1 MSAKAALKA
10 VKSALDSKDFELA
23 ASKAKDLVDQDS
35 TNYHAHIFLGLAQDK
50 LGKPDAAESSYLAAS
65 RIKENDKTAWQ
76 GLITLYEKQGSK
88 KVDAYRDVV
97 LKLGHILA
105 ENGERDR
112 CVDVVDKFIKFNRQ
126 HGNRTQQKQALHIQ
140 LPTCPLYPAL
150 EGRVPHPADTYS
162 RLIELTEAEEKEF
175 INREIGERR
184 TRLGA
189 KIDQVT
195 TEVKCEALSNP
206 ELEQYYRGLIDWTN
220 DDGIRH
226 QTEERLLQRAYDF
239 LLVLPHDQKFGKLD
253 EVIHLARDMVII
265 KHTFLLAWKIEL
277 EWKDVEDFSEWDP
290 VLLRDFAEFFP
301 EDGLSKVIQGFL
313 KGELSPF
320 PTETELRESA
330 EAESNDVK
338 AEIAELAVEDRLILM
353 SNGLEQSAD
362 SIIAHRVMA
371 QLYLNLEE
379 FASAVEVARKGI
391 SILKDVT
398 RKTGLSLQQTT
409 DYVNITLA
417 TALISYQSPRN
428 HPEAKSI
435 FESILKRKPKNTKCL
450 LGIGLILEEDH
461 DYEEAYNFLQRARER
476 DPSNIKIRSELA
488 WCTALNGNLQDGLEM
503 LQDVLSE
510 IKNDESQTGEFRAE
524 ILYRIGHCQWE
535 IDPSS
540 AARKNRNGAYAS
552 FLASI
557 QADLNYAP
565 AYTMLGIY
573 YSDYKK
579 DKARAKRC
587 FHKAFELSSSE
598 IEAAERLAK
607 AFANKQEWNL
617 VEAVAQRVVDSGKA
631 KPAPGSKRKGH
642 SWPYAALGVVQLNKQ
657 QYTKSIVS
665 YQAAL
670 RISPGDY
677 HSWVG
682 LGESY
687 HNSGRYIAATKA
699 YEHAEA
705 SESTLSKSDGDN
717 VWFSK
722 YMLANVKR
730 ELGEYEDAISR
741 YEDVLAIRSNEFGVM
756 IALLQTLTESSYK
769 NLETGLFNDAAK
781 SARRALKIAT
791 AMAKETPNVFNMWR
805 AAGDACAVFS
815 YVKAKSWHVSASLL
829 KSLLTIDAPNDAYD
843 ILADT
848 DDVGSKHALFSDS
861 EEGLPPLSD
870 LCIYASILAYKRAVY
885 VSAND
890 VHGQAVS
897 WYNLGWAEYRAYR
910 CIEGET
916 IAKKDK
922 RFTKK
927 FLKAAIR
934 CFKQAIE
941 LEAGNS
947 EFWNSLGVVTASL
960 SPKVAQHAF
969 VRSLHLND
977 RSAQNWT
984 NIGVFYLIHNDLQL
998 ANEAFTRGQSADPDY
1013 APAWLG
1019 QGIVAL
1025 LFGDPSEARAL
1036 FRHAFD
1042 ISTSSST
1049 LTKKQYTLSL
1059 FDRLLEDASISN
1071 ELSQL
1076 IQPYFALQQLHFQ
1089 EPSSLSFEHLS
1100 ALFAERIGEYGQ
1112 AESALGIVCTGVEA
1126 EYEVSESSSSL
1137 IRFALANADI
1147 ARVHLANHEYEQA
1160 VEKAELAL
1168 TLSGDDNLSTP
1179 DPGMVTSLRLSS
1191 HLTAG
1196 LAYYYLK
1203 SMDQAIDMFRDA
1215 LHEAENDP
1223 DVVCLLAQVLWAK
1236 GGEEERNVAREQL
1249 FDCVEKNPDHNGAV
1263 TLLGAIALLDGDE
1276 DAIEAVHADLETMRT
1291 RDDIEIHDRT
1301 RVVKLLSA
1309 ISAMG
1314 LSGDSDMPEAE
1325 RKVVEANRAVMLAP
1339 GLPQGWM
1346 ELTAA
1351 TGEVHP
1357 ATIAVKTALRNVPP
1371 NGGLDAVDLCK
1382 AYVQTGTIG
1391 DSLRAIMVAPWKMDG
1406 WDGLSENFS
1415 DIA

>member
-1 MSAKAALKA
+1 MSGKAALKA

-23 ASKAKDLVDQDS
+23 ASKAKDLVDRDS

-50 LGKPDAAESSYLAAS
+50 LGKTNEAESSYLAAS
-65 RIKENDKTAWQ
+65 RIKDKDKTAWQ
-76 GLITLYEKQGSK
+76 GLITLYEKQGSNK
-88 KVDAYRDVV
+88 LDAYRDVTSW
-97 LKLGHILA
+97 IQSD
-105 ENGERDR
+105 ERDR
-112 CVDVVDKFIKFNRQ
+112 CVDVVDKFLKFTRKN
-126 HGNRTQQKQALHIQ
+126 GNRAQQKQALHIQ
-140 LPTCPLYPAL
+140 LPTCPLYPSL

-189 KIDQVT
+189 RIDQVT
-195 TEVKCEALSNP
+195 AEVKREALTNP
-206 ELEQYYRGLIDWTN
+206 ELEQYYRGLIDWTSN
-220 DDGIRH
+220 DEIRH
-226 QTEERLLQRAYDF
+226 QTEERLLQRAYDL
-239 LLVLPHDQKFGKLD
+239 LLVLPQDQKSGQRD
-253 EVIHLARDMVII
+253 ELIRLARDMVII
-265 KHTFLLAWKIEL
+265 KHPFLLAWKIEL

-290 VLLRDFAEFFP
+290 VLLRDFTEFFP
-301 EDGLSKVIQGFL
+301 EEGLSKVIQGFL

-320 PTETELRESA
+320 PTETELQESA
-330 EAESNDVK
+330 QAGASDEK
-338 AEIAELAVEDRLILM
+338 AEVAEVAELAVEDRLILM
-353 SNGLEQSAD
+353 SNGLEQSSD
-362 SIIAHRVMA
+362 SIISHRIMA

-379 FASAVEVARKGI
+379 YASAVEVARKGI
-391 SILKDVT
+391 TIIKDIT
-398 RKTGLSLQQTT
+398 KKTGLALRQTT
-409 DYVNITLA
+409 DYVSTTLA

-428 HPEAKSI
+428 HPEAKDI

-476 DPSNIKIRSELA
+476 DPSNVKIRSELA
-488 WCTALNGNLQDGLEM
+488 WCTALNGDLESGLAM
-503 LQDVLSE
+503 LQDVLAE
-510 IKNDESQTGEFRAE
+510 IGDDDTQTREFKAE

-535 IDPSS
+535 LDPST
-540 AARKNRNGAYAS
+540 AARKDRNGAYAS

-565 AYTMLGIY
+565 AYTKLGIY
-573 YSDYKK
+573 YADYKK
-579 DKARAKRC
+579 DKSRAKRC

-598 IEAAERLAK
+598 TEAAERLAK
-607 AFANKQEWNL
+607 AFANKQEWDL

-699 YEHAEA
+699 FEHAEA
-705 SESTLSKSDGDN
+705 LESTLSKNESN
-717 VWFSK
+717 NIWFSK

-730 ELGEYEDAISR
+730 ELGEYDDAIAR
-741 YEDVLAIRSNEFGVM
+741 YEDVLTIRPNEFGVM
-756 IALLQTLTESSYK
+756 IALLQTLTESSWK
-769 NLETGLFNDAAK
+769 NLDTGLFNDAAK
-781 SARRALKIAT
+781 SAHRALEIAI
-791 AMAKETPNVFNMWR
+791 AMAKETPNVFNLWK

-815 YVKAKSWHVSASLL
+815 YIKAKSGHMHASELQSLL
-829 KSLLTIDAPNDAYD
+829 SIDAPDGAYD

-848 DDVGSKHALFSDS
+848 DDVGSSHVIFRASEAALSS
-861 EEGLPPLSD
+861 SSD

-890 VHGQAVS
+890 RHGQAVS

-910 CIEGET
+910 CIEGEPNT
-916 IAKKDK
+916 KEK
-922 RFTKK
+922 RYTKK
-927 FLKAAIR
+927 FLKGAIR

-984 NIGVFYLIHNDLQL
+984 NLGAFYLINNDLQL

-1036 FRHAFD
+1036 FRHGFE
-1042 ISTSSST
+1042 ISTSSLT

-1089 EPSSLSFEHLS
+1089 EPSALSFEHLS
-1100 ALFAERIGEYGQ
+1100 ALFAERIGEYAQ
-1112 AESALGIVCTGVEA
+1112 AESALGVVCTGVEA

-1137 IRFALANADI
+1137 VRFALVNADI

-1168 TLSGDDNLSTP
+1168 TLSGDDSLTTP
-1179 DPGMVTSLRLSS
+1179 DPGTVTSLRLSA

-1215 LHEAENDP
+1215 LHEADNDP
-1223 DVVCLLAQVLWAK
+1223 EVVCLLAQVLWAK

-1249 FDCVEKNPDHNGAV
+1249 FESVEKNPEHIGAV
-1263 TLLGAIALLDGDE
+1263 TLLGAIALLDSDE
-1276 DAIEAVHADLETMRT
+1276 DAIEAVHADLEIMRT
-1291 RDDIEIHDRT
+1291 RDDIEIHDRA

-1314 LSGDSDMPEAE
+1314 FSADSDILDAE
-1325 RKVVEANRAVMLAP
+1325 RLVVEASRAVMLAP

-1351 TGEVHP
+1351 TGELHP

-1371 NGGLDAVDLCK
+1371 QGGLDAVDLCK

-1391 DSLRAIMVAPWKMDG
+1391 NSLRGIMVAPWKTDG
-1406 WDGLSENFS
+1406 WESLNEVLS
-1415 DIA
+1415 DAV

>member
-1 MSAKAALKA
+1 MSGKAALKA

-23 ASKAKDLVDQDS
+23 ASKAKDLIDRDS
-35 TNYHAHIFLGLAQDK
+35 TNYHAHVFLGLAQDK
-50 LGKPDAAESSYLAAS
+50 LGKPDEAESSYLAAS
-65 RIKENDKTAWQ
+65 RIKDKDKTAWQ
-76 GLITLYEKQGSK
+76 GLITLYEKQGSNK
-88 KVDAYRDVV
+88 LDAYHDVA
-97 LKLGHILA
+97 LRLGQILA
-105 ENGERDR
+105 ENDERDR
-112 CVDVVDKFIKFNRQ
+112 CVDVVDKFVKFTRRN
-126 HGNRTQQKQALHIQ
+126 GNRTQQKLALHIQ
-140 LPTCPLYPAL
+140 LPTCPLYSSL

-189 KIDQVT
+189 RIDQVT
-195 TEVKCEALSNP
+195 AEVKREALSNP
-206 ELEQYYRGLIDWTN
+206 ELEEYYRGLIDWTN

-226 QTEERLLQRAYDF
+226 QTEERLLQRAYD
-239 LLVLPHDQKFGKLD
+239 LLSVLPQDQKSGKRD
-253 EVIHLARDMVII
+253 ELVRLARDMVII
-265 KHTFLLAWKIEL
+265 KHPFLLAWKIEL

-290 VLLRDFAEFFP
+290 VLLRDFTEFFP

-313 KGELSPF
+313 KGDLSPF

-330 EAESNDVK
+330 QVEPGEDRGEVAEV
-338 AEIAELAVEDRLILM
+338 AELAVEDRLILM
-353 SNGLEQSAD
+353 SNGLEQSSD

-371 QLYLNLEE
+371 ELYLNLEE
-379 FASAVEVARKGI
+379 YASAVEVARKGI
-391 SILKDVT
+391 TIIKDIS
-398 RKTGLSLQQTT
+398 RKTGLALPETI
-409 DYVNITLA
+409 DYVNTTLA

-428 HPEAKSI
+428 HPEAKGI

-461 DYEEAYNFLQRARER
+461 DYEEAYHFLQQARER
-476 DPSNIKIRSELA
+476 DPSNVKIRSELA
-488 WCTALNGNLQDGLEM
+488 WCTALNGDLESGLEM
-503 LQDVLSE
+503 LQDVLAE
-510 IKNDESQTGEFRAE
+510 IEDDENQSREFKAE

-535 IDPSS
+535 LDPSS

-565 AYTMLGIY
+565 AYTRLGIY
-573 YSDYKK
+573 YADYKK

-607 AFANKQEWNL
+607 AFANKQEWDL

-699 YEHAEA
+699 FEHAEA
-705 SESTLSKSDGDN
+705 LESTLSK
-717 VWFSK
+717 
-722 YMLANVKR
+722 R
-730 ELGEYEDAISR
+730 EYDDAIGR
-741 YEDVLAIRSNEFGVM
+741 YEDVLAIRPNEFGVM
-756 IALLQTLTESSYK
+756 IALLQTLTESSWK
-769 NLETGLFNDAAK
+769 NLDTGLFNDAAK
-781 SARRALKIAT
+781 SAHRALEIAI
-791 AMAKETPNVFNMWR
+791 AMAKETPNVFNLWK

-815 YVKAKSWHVSASLL
+815 YIKAKSGHVAPSELQALL
-829 KSLLTIDAPNDAYD
+829 SINVPDGAYD

-848 DDVGSKHALFSDS
+848 DYVGSNHVIFNAS
-861 EEGLPPLSD
+861 EEGLSSSSD

-890 VHGQAVS
+890 RHAQAVS

-910 CIEGET
+910 CIEGEPNT
-916 IAKKDK
+916 KKEK
-922 RFTKK
+922 RYTKK
-927 FLKAAIR
+927 FLKGAIR

-984 NIGVFYLIHNDLQL
+984 NLGAFYLINNDIQL

-1036 FRHAFD
+1036 FRHGFE
-1042 ISTSSST
+1042 ISTSSLT

-1059 FDRLLEDASISN
+1059 FDRLLEDATISN

-1089 EPSSLSFEHLS
+1089 EPSALSFEHLS
-1100 ALFAERIGEYGQ
+1100 ALFAERIGEYAQ
-1112 AESALGIVCTGVEA
+1112 AESALGVVCTGVEA

-1137 IRFALANADI
+1137 LRFALANADI
-1147 ARVHLANHEYEQA
+1147 ARVHLANHEYDQA

-1168 TLSGDDNLSTP
+1168 TLSGDDGLTTP
-1179 DPGMVTSLRLSS
+1179 DPGMVTSLRLSA

-1223 DVVCLLAQVLWAK
+1223 EVVCLLAQVLWAK

-1249 FDCVEKNPDHNGAV
+1249 FESVEKNPEHLGAV

-1291 RDDIEIHDRT
+1291 RDDIEIHDRA

-1314 LSGDSDMPEAE
+1314 FSADSDIPEAE
-1325 RKVVEANRAVMLAP
+1325 RLVVEASRAVMLAP

-1351 TGEVHP
+1351 TGELHP

-1371 NGGLDAVDLCK
+1371 RGGLDAVDLCT

-1391 DSLRAIMVAPWKMDG
+1391 DSLRAIMVAPWKTDG
-1406 WDGLSENFS
+1406 WESLNESLLDAE
-1415 DIA
+1415 